1 MEKNSIIKTY
11 NISNTFLDEAEKI
24 ITGSNINFIYDR
36 KTSRG
41 EITAPNVIDKGQII
55 HHLYYDHKPQS
66 EHYDFFRTVF
76 DETKIPVKQML
87 RMKINVTFP
96 LIGYRDH
103 NHQMCHQDINNPEQR
118 PDLRFKS
125 LIVYINK
132 SDGDTMFFEDN
143 KIVKKIKHERG
154 KGILFDSG
162 LTHAGQNPMNNDSR
176 IVLNTIFVS
185 GD

>member
-1 MEKNSIIKTY
+1 M
-11 NISNTFLDEAEKI
+11 
-24 ITGSNINFIYDR
+24 
-36 KTSRG
+36 
-41 EITAPNVIDKGQII
+41 
-55 HHLYYDHKPQS
+55 YYDHKPQS
-66 EHYDFFRTVF
+66 EHYEFFKTVF

-96 LIGYRDH
+96 LIGYREH

-125 LIVYINK
+125 LIVYINE

-143 KIVKKIKHERG
+143 KIIKRIKHERG